1 MPTDPVLAARSRIG
15 VARRRDLGDDAVRT
29 AREDL
34 AAAHVER
41 AIDHAEPPLT
51 ADHRS
56 SLIARL
62 VSLSPPLT
70 EEQADRL
77 VGLLRRGRK

>member
-1 MPTDPVLAARSRIG
+1 MPKDPVFSARSR
-15 VARRRDLGDDAVRT
+15 VALARRNRLGDTAERT

-41 AIDHAEPPLT
+41 AIVRADPPLT
-51 ADHRS
+51 TDHRS

-62 VSLSPPLT
+62 VAQAPPFT
-70 EEQADRL
+70 EDQTDRI
-77 VGLLRRGRK
+77 VGILRGGQK

>member
-1 MPTDPVLAARSRIG
+1 MPKDPVFAARSR
-15 VARRRDLGDDAVRT
+15 VALARRNNLGHAAEHS

-51 ADHRS
+51 TEHRS

-62 VSLSPPLT
+62 VAQAPSLT

-77 VGLLRRGRK
+77 VGLLRSGRK